1 MTSDLPSKIVT
12 LRFIKI
18 KNKNIKNHRS
28 DKRKRIGELLLKQVE
43 KLRGCAWIRAMTLNT
58 TPFLSRAIRLY

>member
-1 MTSDLPSKIVT
+1 

-18 KNKNIKNHRS
+18 KNKNIKNHLS

-43 KLRGCAWIRAMTLNT
+43 NFAAAHGYERMTLNT